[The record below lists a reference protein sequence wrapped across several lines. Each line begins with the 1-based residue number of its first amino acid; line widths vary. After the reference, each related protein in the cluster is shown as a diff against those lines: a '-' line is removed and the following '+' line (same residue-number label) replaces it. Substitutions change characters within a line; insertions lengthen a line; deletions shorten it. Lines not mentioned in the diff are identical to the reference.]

1 MTNLYVLIIE
11 HEDGRTRYFGP
22 IGNPDIVTAAANQLF
37 GYEKTP
43 FTVSLTTLSEPS
55 LSNFLEFRKDS

>member
-1 MTNLYVLIIE
+1 MINYVLIVE

-22 IGNPDIVTAAANQLF
+22 IESPETAIDAANQYF
-37 GYEKTP
+37 AYENTP